1 MRREMFLGVQDL
13 GSIGE
18 LISAIAVVISL
29 VYLASQI
36 RQNTRQI
43 DENTKAAQAAAFDS
57 SISQT
62 FVARQMIIENE
73 DVAGIYLKGGSDP
86 EALSDEDLLRYR
98 LIMHNILWS
107 LWNMQSQAQVGE
119 LSAETWNA
127 QLETL
132 RRIVDSKGFEWFWA
146 SYSGE
151 FGSSFQRVVAELQSE
166 RS

>member
-1 MRREMFLGVQDL
+1 MSLQDL

-18 LISAIAVVISL
+18 LIGAVAVVISL

-57 SISQT
+57 SVSHAIA
-62 FVARQMIIENE
+62 ARQMIIENE
-73 DVAGIYLKGGSDP
+73 DVAGIYLKGGDDP
-86 EALSDEDLLRYR
+86 DSLSAEDRLRYR

-119 LSAETWNA
+119 LSAETWSA

-132 RRIVDSKGFEWFWA
+132 RRIMSSKGFQWFWA
-146 SYSGE
+146 NYSDE
-151 FGSSFQRVVAELQSE
+151 LGSSFQRVVAELQLE
-166 RS
+166 ND

>member
-1 MRREMFLGVQDL
+1 MSLQDL

-18 LISAIAVVISL
+18 LIGAVAVVISL

-57 SISQT
+57 SISHAIA
-62 FVARQMIIENE
+62 ARQMIIENE
-73 DVAGIYLKGGSDP
+73 DVAGIYLKGSDDP
-86 EALSDEDLLRYR
+86 ESLSDEDRLRYR

-107 LWNMQSQAQVGE
+107 LWNMQSQAAVGE
-119 LSAETWNA
+119 LSAETWSA

-132 RRIVDSKGFEWFWA
+132 RRIISSKGFQWFWA
-146 SYSGE
+146 NYSDE
-151 FGSSFQRVVAELQSE
+151 LGSSFQRVVADLQSE
-166 RS
+166 NG